1 VESIPKKEI
10 KKKMK
15 KVIEEI
21 ILKRI
26 HLEKEKKD

>member
-21 ILKRI
+21 VLKRV